1 MKFTE
6 TKLVG
11 VYLIESEKRHDERG
25 SFMRTYCEEAF
36 RGQGIAFTTRQC
48 NSSYNKESGTLR
60 GMHFQKAPHEEAKL
74 VRCTRGKIYDV
85 AVDLRP
91 DSSTYCQ
98 WVGAELSAG
107 EGNALF
113 IPEGFAH
120 GFLTLE
126 AESEVFYHMGAFYHG
141 ELASGVRW
149 DDPAFGIKWPGEP
162 KVIGEKDRGWGDYV
176 PASVSS

>member
-1 MKFTE
+1 MRFTA
-6 TKLVG
+6 TPIAG
-11 VYLIESEKRHDERG
+11 VCVVDLDPREDERG
-25 SFMRTYCEEAF
+25 FFARTWCAEEF
-36 RGQGIAFTTRQC
+36 RAQGLDARLAQC
-48 NSSYNKESGTLR
+48 SVSSNRAKGTLR